1 MQNWMVLFPASG
13 HVYMIP
19 GVTIIDR
26 KASIASA
33 KGAVASGGSN
43 KDPDWLKIDLNAAK
57 VYTAQNYKRTKK
69 LM

>member
-33 KGAVASGGSN
+33 KGAVAPGGSN
-43 KDPDWLKIDLNAAK
+43 KDPDWLKTDLNAAK
-57 VYTAQNYKRTKK
+57 VYTAQNYKRTKS
-69 LM
+69 